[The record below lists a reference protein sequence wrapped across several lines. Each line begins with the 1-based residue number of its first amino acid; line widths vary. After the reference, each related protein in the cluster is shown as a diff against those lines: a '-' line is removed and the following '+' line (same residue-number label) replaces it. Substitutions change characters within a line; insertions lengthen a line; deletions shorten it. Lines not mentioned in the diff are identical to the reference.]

1 VKRSRTTLAFLVAL
15 MAIVRLPAAA
25 NDNVSIGMVRLP
37 TAVFVAMDRGYF
49 AAEGLNVTPVFSQ
62 SGGELVPAL
71 STGRIDVAVASPG
84 AALFNAF
91 AIGVKARIVADCWVA
106 PHDAGGSDYA
116 FIDARADLVSSGR
129 FTSPRDAKG
138 LTFAIT
144 ARGQMTELFAAMYL
158 QRAGLRLSDVHV
170 VELPFPDMEVAMRN
184 HAIDLAATI
193 EPYATLGSRSGA
205 SVRVAGLTSLM
216 PGYVQAVLLY
226 GDRIATRRRDIG
238 VRFMRAFVRANAFL
252 RTHLA
257 DRTGRRQIAR
267 IYQKY
272 IPLDDPAIYE
282 QIGLPVGPADMAVD
296 LNGRFGLAW
305 QLRRYVAEG
314 LIAGAPSL
322 EAAVDNG
329 FVRAAR

>member
-1 VKRSRTTLAFLVAL
+1 

-84 AALFNAF
+84 AALFTAF

-216 PGYVQAVLLY
+216 PGYVQ
-226 GDRIATRRRDIG
+226 DSG

>member
-1 VKRSRTTLAFLVAL
+1 

-170 VELPFPDMEVAMRN
+170 VELPFPDMEVA
-184 HAIDLAATI
+184 IT
-193 EPYATLGSRSGA
+193 PSTSRRRSN
-205 SVRVAGLTSLM
+205 R
-216 PGYVQAVLLY
+216 
-226 GDRIATRRRDIG
+226 TRRW
-238 VRFMRAFVRANAFL
+238 VR
-252 RTHLA
+252 
-257 DRTGRRQIAR
+257 
-267 IYQKY
+267 
-272 IPLDDPAIYE
+272 
-282 QIGLPVGPADMAVD
+282 
-296 LNGRFGLAW
+296 
-305 QLRRYVAEG
+305 
-314 LIAGAPSL
+314 
-322 EAAVDNG
+322 EAA
-329 FVRAAR
+329 RACGLLD